1 MTNGPADLIKEGTT
15 ELFVY
20 KNKASVKGPSI
31 RENAP
36 FYNPAMELNRD
47 VSVLVNQ
54 WLLNTSAKHVHI
66 LDGLAASGIRGI
78 RLAHELSGDF
88 EITINDWNDQSVAL
102 IQQNIQKNQL
112 ENVSVFER
120 DLDGLLLER
129 RYHSIDIDPFG
140 SPVYFFDAAVRS
152 VYNKGI
158 IACTATD
165 TAALCGVFPQVCF
178 RRYAAWPLHG
188 PSMHE
193 TGLRILLGCLCRE
206 AAKYDRGIEPL
217 LCYTTD
223 HYIRVYVQIHNG
235 KSAANASMAQYSS
248 ITAKEVPLSQESTT
262 LVGPLWLG
270 KLQKKTAIQ
279 EIRSL
284 ASTKI
289 LNTKHLLWKLLDL
302 LEGEADA
309 PPFFYTINDLSSLLK
324 VSPPTMQ
331 HIVEQLKSKGFLV
344 TRTHC
349 TPTGFKTNAPLD
361 IVTEVFKS
369 QRIS

>member
-1 MTNGPADLIKEGTT
+1 
-15 ELFVY
+15 
-20 KNKASVKGPSI
+20 
-31 RENAP
+31 
-36 FYNPAMELNRD
+36 
-47 VSVLVNQ
+47 
-54 WLLNTSAKHVHI
+54 LNTSTKHVHI

-88 EITINDWNDQSVAL
+88 EVTINDWNDQSFAL
-102 IQQNIQKNQL
+102 IQQNIQKNML
-112 ENVSVFER
+112 VNISVFQR
-120 DLDGLLLER
+120 DLGSLLLER

-140 SPVYFFDAAVRS
+140 SPVYFFDTAVRS

-193 TGLRILLGCLCRE
+193 IGLRILLGCLCRE

-223 HYIRVYVQIHNG
+223 HYMRLYVQIHNG
-235 KSAANASMAQYSS
+235 KSATNESMRHYASIPS
-248 ITAKEVPLSQESTT
+248 KEVPLSKEISNV
-262 LVGPLWLG
+262 VGPLWLG
-270 KLQKKTAIQ
+270 SIQKKTAIQ
-279 EIRSL
+279 GIRTL
-284 ASTKI
+284 ASTTM

-302 LEGEADA
+302 LEEEADA

-324 VSPPTMQ
+324 VSPPTMD
-331 HIVEQLKSKGFLV
+331 HIFAQLKRKSFLV

-349 TPTGFKTNAPLD
+349 TSTGFKTNAPFD
-361 IVTEVFKS
+361 VVTEVFK
-369 QRIS
+369 

>member
-1 MTNGPADLIKEGTT
+1 MTDIHADIVKEGTT

-20 KNKASVKGPSI
+20 KKKTSVKGPSI
-31 RENAP
+31 KDQTP

-54 WLLNTSAKHVHI
+54 WFLNQSLKHVHI

-78 RLAHELSGDF
+78 RLANELEGDF
-88 EITINDWNDQSVAL
+88 EVSINDWSDHSFAL
-102 IQQNIQKNQL
+102 IQQNREKNTL
-112 ENVSVFER
+112 RNVSMYQR
-120 DLDGLLLER
+120 DLVSLLSER
-129 RYHSIDIDPFG
+129 RFNSIDIDPFG
-140 SPVYFFDAAVRS
+140 SPVYFFDAAMRS

-165 TAALCGVFPQVCF
+165 TAALCGVFPKVCL
-178 RRYAAWPLHG
+178 RRYGSLPLHG

-193 TGLRILLGCLCRE
+193 IGLRILLGCLCRE

-223 HYIRVYVQIHNG
+223 HYIRLYIQVNNG
-235 KSAANASMAQYSS
+235 KNAADTSMAQYAS
-248 ITAKEVPLSQESTT
+248 IPAKNIPLSKETT
-262 LVGPLWLG
+262 TIVGPLWLG
-270 KLQKKTAIQ
+270 KLQKKTVIQ

-284 ASTKI
+284 ASKKQ
-289 LNTKHLLWKLLDL
+289 LNTKNMIWKLLFL
-302 LEGEADA
+302 LEDEADSPA
-309 PPFFYTINDLSSLLK
+309 FFYTTNDLSSLLK
-324 VSPPTMQ
+324 LSPPSMD
-331 HIVEQLKSKGFLV
+331 HIFSRLQSKGFIV

-361 IVTEVFKS
+361 IITEVFK
-369 QRIS
+369 

>member
-1 MTNGPADLIKEGTT
+1 MTNGTADLIKEGTT

-20 KNKASVKGPSI
+20 KNKESVKGPSI

-54 WLLNTSAKHVHI
+54 WFVNTSARHVHI
-66 LDGLAASGIRGI
+66 LDGLAASGSRGI

-88 EITINDWNDQSVAL
+88 EVSINDWSDQSVAL

-112 ENVSVFER
+112 ENVSVFQR
-120 DLDGLLLER
+120 DLGSLLLER

-140 SPVYFFDAAVRS
+140 SPIYFFDAAMRS

-178 RRYAAWPLHG
+178 RRYAALPLHG

-223 HYIRVYVQIHNG
+223 HYVRIYVQVHNG
-235 KSAANASMAQYSS
+235 KSAANASMEQYSC
-248 ITAKEVPLSQESTT
+248 IAAKEVPLSHESSA

-270 KLQKKTAIQ
+270 ALQKKTAIQ
-279 EIRSL
+279 EIRTL
-284 ASTKI
+284 ASAKV
-289 LNTKHLLWKLLDL
+289 LNTKPQLWKLLYL
-302 LEGEADA
+302 LEEEADA
-309 PPFFYTINDLSSLLK
+309 PPFFYTINDMASALK
-324 VSPPTMQ
+324 VSPPTME
-331 HIVEQLKSKGFLV
+331 HIVGQLKNKSFV
-344 TRTHC
+344 ATRTHC
-349 TPTGFKTNAPLD
+349 TPTGFKTNAPLEV
-361 IVTEVFKS
+361 VTEVFK
-369 QRIS
+369 

>member
-1 MTNGPADLIKEGTT
+1 MNNVIPYPIKEGTT

-20 KNKASVKGPSI
+20 TNKTALKGPSL
-31 RENAP
+31 RRSVP

-47 VSVLVNQ
+47 VSILANQ
-54 WLLNTSAKHVHI
+54 WFLHTSSKHVHI

-78 RLAHELSGDF
+78 RLAHELHGDF
-88 EITINDWNDQSVAL
+88 DVTINDWNDQSFEL
-102 IQQNIQKNQL
+102 IQQNIKKNQAI
-112 ENVSVFER
+112 NVSVFQR
-120 DLDGLLLER
+120 DLTGLLLER

-140 SPVYFFDAAVRS
+140 SPVYFFDTAVRS

-165 TAALCGVFPQVCF
+165 TAALCGVFPKVCF
-178 RRYAAWPLHG
+178 RRYAAWPLHC

-193 TGLRILLGCLCRE
+193 IGLRILLGCLCRE

-223 HYIRVYVQIHNG
+223 YYVRVYAQIHNG
-235 KSAANASMAQYSS
+235 KRAANESMRYYTGISP
-248 ITAKEVPLSQESTT
+248 KEIPLSQKISNI
-262 LVGPLWLG
+262 VGPLWLG
-270 KLQKKTAIQ
+270 SIQNKTAIQ

-284 ASTKI
+284 ASTTI
-289 LNTKHLLWKLLDL
+289 LNTKHQIWRLFDL
-302 LEGEADA
+302 LEEEADA
-309 PPFFYTINDLSSLLK
+309 PPFFYTINDLSSILK
-324 VSPPTMQ
+324 ISPPSM
-331 HIVEQLKSKGFLV
+331 HHVVEKLKKKSFIV

-361 IVTEVFKS
+361 VVTEVFKS
-369 QRIS
+369 

>member
-1 MTNGPADLIKEGTT
+1 MTNGSADIVAEGTT

-20 KNKASVKGPSI
+20 TNKIGIKGPSI
-31 RENAP
+31 KQNTP

-54 WLLNTSAKHVHI
+54 WFLTTSQRHVHI

-78 RLAHELSGDF
+78 RLAHELKGDF
-88 EITINDWNDQSVAL
+88 DVTINDWHDQSFEL
-102 IQQNIQKNQL
+102 IQQNIHKNKL
-112 ENVSVFER
+112 GNISVFQR
-120 DLDGLLLER
+120 DLIGLLSER

-165 TAALCGVFPQVCF
+165 TAALCGVFPQVCL
-178 RRYAAWPLHG
+178 RRYAALPLHG

-193 TGLRILLGCLCRE
+193 IGLRILLGCLCRE

-223 HYIRVYVQIHNG
+223 YYIRLYIQIHNG
-235 KSAANASMAQYSS
+235 KTAANESMSHYRSLPS
-248 ITAKEVPLSQESTT
+248 KEIPLSKKIDIF
-262 LVGPLWLG
+262 VGPLWLG
-270 KLQKKTAIQ
+270 AIQKKTTIQ
-279 EIRSL
+279 NIRTL
-284 ASTKI
+284 ASTKM
-289 LNTKHLLWKLLDL
+289 LNTKPQLWAFLDL
-302 LEGEADA
+302 LEEEADA
-309 PPFFYTINDLSSLLK
+309 PPFFYTVNDLSSLLK
-324 VSPPTMQ
+324 VSPPPMT
-331 HIVEQLKSKGFLV
+331 HIFEQLKGKGFLV

-361 IVTEVFKS
+361 VVTEVFK
-369 QRIS
+369 

>member
-1 MTNGPADLIKEGTT
+1 MTNAPADLIKEGTT

-20 KNKASVKGPSI
+20 KNKTAIKGPSI

-54 WLLNTSAKHVHI
+54 WFLNTSTKHVHI

-78 RLAHELSGDF
+78 RLAHELRGDF
-88 EITINDWNDQSVAL
+88 DVTINDWNDQSFEL
-102 IQQNIQKNQL
+102 IQQNIQKNKL
-112 ENVSVFER
+112 ANVSVFQR
-120 DLDGLLLER
+120 NLNSLLLER

-140 SPVYFFDAAVRS
+140 SPVYFFDATVRS

-223 HYIRVYVQIHNG
+223 HYIRLYVQIHNG
-235 KSAANASMAQYSS
+235 KRAANESMIHYSS
-248 ITAKEVPLSQESTT
+248 VPSKEVPLSQETSNV
-262 LVGPLWLG
+262 VGPLWLG
-270 KLQKKTAIQ
+270 SIQKKPAIQ
-279 EIRSL
+279 EIRTL
-284 ASTKI
+284 ASTTM
-289 LNTKHLLWKLLDL
+289 LHTKHQLWKLLDL
-302 LEGEADA
+302 LEEEADA
-309 PPFFYTINDLSSLLK
+309 PPFFYTTNDLSSLLK
-324 VSPPTMQ
+324 QSPPTME
-331 HIVEQLKSKGFLV
+331 HIFERLRNKGFVV
-344 TRTHC
+344 TKTHC

-361 IVTEVFKS
+361 VITEVFK
-369 QRIS
+369 

>member
-1 MTNGPADLIKEGTT
+1 MTNGPTDLIKEGTT

-20 KNKASVKGPSI
+20 KNKTSVKGPSI
-31 RENAP
+31 REKTP
-36 FYNPAMELNRD
+36 FYNPSMELNRD
-47 VSVLVNQ
+47 VSILVNQ
-54 WLLNTSAKHVHI
+54 WLLNTSTKHVHI

-88 EITINDWNDQSVAL
+88 EVTINDWNDQSFAL
-102 IQQNIQKNQL
+102 IQQNIQKNVL
-112 ENVSVFER
+112 KNISVFQR
-120 DLDGLLLER
+120 DLGSLLLER

-206 AAKYDRGIEPL
+206 AAKYDRGIEPF

-223 HYIRVYVQIHNG
+223 HYIRLYVLIHNG
-235 KSAANASMAQYSS
+235 KSAANASMALYSS
-248 ITAKEVPLSQESTT
+248 ILARDVPLSQESTA

-270 KLQKKTAIQ
+270 SLQKKTAIQ
-279 EIRSL
+279 EIRTL
-284 ASTKI
+284 ASTKE
-289 LNTKHLLWKLLDL
+289 LHTKPLLWKLLDL
-302 LEGEADA
+302 LEEEADA

-324 VSPPTMQ
+324 VSSPTMK
-331 HIVEQLKSKGFLV
+331 HIIEQLKNKGFIAS
-344 TRTHC
+344 RTHC
-349 TPTGFKTNAPLD
+349 TPTGFKTNAPLGV
-361 IVTEVFKS
+361 VTEVFK
-369 QRIS
+369 